1 MFVPGRLSRANS
13 AGTSLGD
20 SDGSLERLLTFEM
33 ILQDEQKGLRRERQ
47 IGLQSVRQSGYSVCV
62 PRDFETG
69 YGE

>member
-1 MFVPGRLSRANS
+1 
-13 AGTSLGD
+13 
-20 SDGSLERLLTFEM
+20 M